1 MISTQ
6 STQSLFWT
14 PSMLKS
20 FKQDWNIPFLFTGSN
35 WVHWLDS
42 VYSQGISCT
51 TKQETI
57 LDKDITTLIS
67 VASEGCQ
74 VTLHD
79 AYKKLASKKIYQEND
94 NNIENEQ
101 INSQILAF
109 QKLREMQQLLTIQQL
124 EKLKKIKELEE
135 KHKM

>member
-14 PSMLKS
+14 PSLLKS
-20 FKQDWNIPFLFTGSN
+20 FKSDWKSPFLFSNSN

-57 LDKDITTLIS
+57 LDKDVNTLIN

-79 AYKKLASKKIYQEND
+79 AYKKLASKKIYQENSGCFD
-94 NNIENEQ
+94 Y
-101 INSQILAF
+101 LANAWD
-109 QKLREMQQLLTIQQL
+109 RISTAQLLLARQYYVYIDWHFS
-124 EKLKKIKELEE
+124 EYDD
-135 KHKM
+135 

>member
-20 FKQDWNIPFLFTGSN
+20 FKQDWNSPFLFTGSN

-57 LDKDITTLIS
+57 LDKDITTLINA
-67 VASEGCQ
+67 ASEGCQ

-79 AYKKLASKKIYQEND
+79 AYKKLASKKIYQENSRLFD
-94 NNIENEQ
+94 Y
-101 INSQILAF
+101 LANAWD
-109 QKLREMQQLLTIQQL
+109 RISTAQLLLARQYNVYIDWHFS
-124 EKLKKIKELEE
+124 EYDD
-135 KHKM
+135 